1 MRLYTIYFV
10 QWYKCTVVLLIHRVI
25 NDSYRIQMVFQ
36 IHLFGKEINMA
47 DRKKIVVPPQGGM
60 MRDLVRRLKLITRL
74 MGDGRVNIFVKILPL
89 ASLAY
94 LFWPL
99 DAIALPIVGAL
110 DDAAILWVGS
120 TLFVEL
126 CPRDVVNE
134 HMQELAASE
143 GEEVVDAEATDI
155 DNK

>member
-1 MRLYTIYFV
+1 
-10 QWYKCTVVLLIHRVI
+10 
-25 NDSYRIQMVFQ
+25 
-36 IHLFGKEINMA
+36 
-47 DRKKIVVPPQGGM
+47 M

-134 HMQELAASE
+134 HMQDLAASE
-143 GEEVVDAEATDI
+143 GGEVVDAEATDI